1 MKIKEIARVVNGATP
16 STKNPEY
23 YDGGIV
29 WATPK
34 DLSNQDSKFFFSGER
49 TISAIGLKSCAAEII
64 PAGNILMSSRAPI
77 GLIAINKVDC
87 CTNQGF
93 KSLVLNH
100 DLCDVNYMYYY
111 MKHHLKEIEALG
123 SGTTFKE
130 ISKSIFEQ
138 WEVALPVLEKQKKI
152 GNVLTVID
160 EKIEINRAI
169 SINLEKLTKIIYNY
183 WFVQFDF
190 PNENGRPYKSSGG
203 KIVWNEDL
211 NRYIPN
217 GWNVVRI
224 GDIITSERGIT
235 YSTKNIKTKTGIPMI
250 NLASFQ
256 PGKGCYKH
264 AGIKYYQG
272 DYPQGKVLKPFDLI
286 MCNTQ
291 QTAINFNTDI
301 IGRAMLVPD
310 IFDSDVVYSHHV
322 TAIKPRNKNIKLYLL
337 NLFNSNY
344 FHKYI
349 SGFTNGTNILG
360 LLFNGVEDYLIEVPP
375 DSLLEKFNDIE
386 ISIEKQ
392 KSEIMKENIRL
403 SSLRDFLLPLLMNGQ
418 LTFNN
423 K

>member
-169 SINLEKLTKIIYNY
+169 SINLEKLAKIIYNY

-190 PNENGRPYKSSGG
+190 PDENGRPYKSSGG
-203 KIVWNEDL
+203 KMVWNAELNWEIPERFSVIDINSVCQIVDCLHSKKPDYYFETDL
-211 NRYIPN
+211 CYLLGPENITKEGYIDSSKKYYISRSDYEKWSSKIEVKEN
-217 GWNVVRI
+217 DFVVTNAGRT
-224 GDIITSERGIT
+224 GDIGKLPPGVVCAIGR
-235 YSTKNIKTKTGIPMI
+235 NI
-250 NLASFQ
+250 
-256 PGKGCYKH
+256 
-264 AGIKYYQG
+264 
-272 DYPQGKVLKPFDLI
+272 
-286 MCNTQ
+286 
-291 QTAINFNTDI
+291 TAIRPISID
-301 IGRAMLVPD
+301 P
-310 IFDSDVVYSHHV
+310 Y
-322 TAIKPRNKNIKLYLL
+322 YLRQFFKSAYTQEQIAV
-337 NLFNSNY
+337 NLDNGAFFNSFNV
-344 FHKYI
+344 KSI
-349 SGFTNGTNILG
+349 KKLK
-360 LLFNGVEDYLIEVPP
+360 LLMPERAVYKKAC
-375 DSLLEKFNDIE
+375 EKFSSIIRQIE
-386 ISIEKQ
+386 IAQE
-392 KSEIMKENIRL
+392 ENGRL
-403 SSLRDFLLPLLMNGQ
+403 ISLRDFLLPLLMNSQ
-418 LTFNN
+418 VTF